1 MFSALVVLGG
11 GAFLLLRGA
20 DTGARTARISLDG
33 EVYEEIDL
41 NAVAMPYDIRIETEL
56 GYNIVHV
63 EHGAISVSEADCPD
77 QVCVHQGRISLCDPG
92 MGAGLP
98 ELIARISRLE
108 AGAPKRKTCHS
119 S

>member
-1 MFSALVVLGG
+1 MWRKTKFWIVLFSALVVLGG

-41 NAVAMPYDIRIETEL
+41 NAVALPYDIRIETEL

-77 QVCVHQGRISLCDPG
+77 QVCVHQGRITGSMVPIAC
-92 MGAGLP
+92 LP
-98 ELIARISRLE
+98 HRLVIEIVE
-108 AGAPKRKTCHS
+108 AEP
-119 S
+119 

>member
-1 MFSALVVLGG
+1 MWRKTKFWIVLFSALVVLGG

-63 EHGAISVSEADCPD
+63 EHGAISVSEADCRTRSA
-77 QVCVHQGRISLCDPG
+77 CTRGR
-92 MGAGLP
+92 
-98 ELIARISRLE
+98 
-108 AGAPKRKTCHS
+108 
-119 S
+119 

>member
-1 MFSALVVLGG
+1 MWRKTKFWIVLFSALFVLGG

-41 NAVAMPYDIRIETEL
+41 NAVALPYDIRIETEL

-63 EHGAISVSEADCPD
+63 EHGAISVTEADCPD
-77 QVCVHQGRISLCDPG
+77 QVCVRQGKISGSLIPIAC
-92 MGAGLP
+92 LP
-98 ELIARISRLE
+98 HRLIIE
-108 AGAPKRKTCHS
+108 IVGDWE
-119 S
+119 

>member
-63 EHGAISVSEADCPD
+63 EHGAISVSEA
-77 QVCVHQGRISLCDPG
+77 
-92 MGAGLP
+92 GLP
-98 ELIARISRLE
+98 GPGLRAPGEDNRLHGAHRLPAAP
-108 AGAPKRKTCHS
+108 AGHRDS
-119 S
+119 GG

>member
-20 DTGARTARISLDG
+20 HTGPGQERMSVERV
-33 EVYEEIDL
+33 VYEELHL

-63 EHGAISVSEADCPD
+63 EHGAISVSEANCPD
-77 QVCVHQGRISLCDPG
+77 QVCVHQGRITGSMVPIAC
-92 MGAGLP
+92 LP
-98 ELIARISRLE
+98 HRLVIEIVE
-108 AGAPKRKTCHS
+108 AEP
-119 S
+119 

>member
-33 EVYEEIDL
+33 EVYKEIDL

-77 QVCVHQGRISLCDPG
+77 QLCVHQK
-92 MGAGLP
+92 A
-98 ELIARISRLE
+98 ISRNHESIICLPNQVVAE
-108 AGAPKRKTCHS
+108 VESAES
-119 S
+119 SEYDAVVQ